1 MSKKSLHLFL
11 LVMLLLSFNSKAQ
24 DTESTKKSITQLKD
38 EKNPLIFAR
47 VNFYKNTALI
57 YNEYLDTDSG
67 SFNTTDFRF
76 THPLKNRSWN
86 LRADLPLV
94 SGNTSNINKTAVGDV
109 SFSIAHIPFLTNRRG
124 VSLRARVT
132 SNSCNNPD
140 FGTGK
145 WVFTPTIFYGQFLD
159 KKGAILWTT
168 YLENKFSFAG
178 DSNRATINALA
189 FDNTVTY
196 SFAKCWVS
204 AEINAG
210 YNHVSERNTNSLA
223 LEFGTKFTADTML
236 YIHPSAGIGSE
247 RSYNYGL
254 EFGLVVLY

>member
-1 MSKKSLHLFL
+1 
-11 LVMLLLSFNSKAQ
+11 
-24 DTESTKKSITQLKD
+24 
-38 EKNPLIFAR
+38 
-47 VNFYKNTALI
+47 
-57 YNEYLDTDSG
+57 
-67 SFNTTDFRF
+67 
-76 THPLKNRSWN
+76 
-86 LRADLPLV
+86 
-94 SGNTSNINKTAVGDV
+94 
-109 SFSIAHIPFLTNRRG
+109 LTNRRG

-145 WVFTPTIFYGQFLD
+145 WVFTPTVFYGQFLD